1 MIYED
6 VFKQFG
12 VKAAQKAF
20 VKPSLYQ
27 RVYSSTIGMFTASV
41 LLQCV
46 KKGRSQTEDP
56 LMSIFPSP
64 ENSILEGFQ
73 NFLYLCSYSIYRM
86 VHLNCYSI

>member
-27 RVYSSTIGMFTASV
+27 RVYSSTIRLFTASV
-41 LLQCV
+41 LLRYE

-56 LMSIFPSP
+56 
-64 ENSILEGFQ
+64 
-73 NFLYLCSYSIYRM
+73 
-86 VHLNCYSI
+86 